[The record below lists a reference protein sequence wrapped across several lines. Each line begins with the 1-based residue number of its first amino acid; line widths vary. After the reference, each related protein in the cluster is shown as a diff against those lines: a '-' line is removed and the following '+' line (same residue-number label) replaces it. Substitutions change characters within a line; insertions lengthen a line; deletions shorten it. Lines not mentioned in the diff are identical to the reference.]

1 MNNDKRNKQ
10 EQRIKREELELRK
23 NKKELS
29 ELRKLEK
36 KKIKSKTNGKSP
48 KKNGWFPFF
57 MKEEIKE
64 TVQDTIPYKRMLK
77 DGICQIDKKKFNK
90 TIRFLDINYRLMEEA
105 DQEIIF
111 SEFSS
116 FLNFFDSSVEVEFSY
131 INRIGENEEIS
142 KLIDIKENIDDFNEI
157 RNDAIKSKQQGK

>member
-36 KKIKSKTNGKSP
+36 KKIKSKTKGKSP

-57 MKEEIKE
+57 MKEEKKE
-64 TVQDTIPYKRMLK
+64 TMQDTIPYKRMLK

-90 TIRFLDINYRLMEEA
+90 
-105 DQEIIF
+105 
-111 SEFSS
+111 
-116 FLNFFDSSVEVEFSY
+116 
-131 INRIGENEEIS
+131 
-142 KLIDIKENIDDFNEI
+142 K
-157 RNDAIKSKQQGK
+157 